1 MKWKEDKNAR
11 GFYNS
16 RSGGF
21 EFTITNNGGRY
32 YIVASHSKKD
42 IRLNTLWIN
51 KDFTTFEDAEIFCE
65 NFNYNEYACI
75 GNDV

>member
-42 IRLNTLWIN
+42 IRFYTWYVHQ
-51 KDFTTFEDAEIFCE
+51 FG
-65 NFNYNEYACI
+65 CI
-75 GNDV
+75 GNEKSITG